1 MAVIIN
7 LKELFSSDAQDI
19 YVDKVNFNFNK
30 LLELGIG
37 QPGPQGITGPLG
49 SAGPQGIQG
58 DDGQRGNKWFVGVGD
73 PNTQIFPG
81 LIIGDFYL
89 ETITSSVYQY
99 QGSPVS
105 WIMVTDFTSI
115 VNNIITGS
123 TTPFVRGFG
132 LASPDDH
139 RYITFTRHG
148 NDLADI
154 TTDINLGNS
163 ANNDTLLLNNWNE
176 KVTTIDNFP
185 ASTDD
190 EFNSIQT
197 LSVDHTATPLGRYH
211 LELGSLYKDGPDTLL
226 SDLNNNLKLRY
237 TKEIAIPTYY
247 PASNGTINKAKF
259 SLTLPESET
268 NLSLIDQQGFFE
280 FETPLYNIE
289 TIANQSRFYTR
300 IGTTEPLKETSGL
313 DISSDGIEFKLNLH
327 TMSLGMVRSI
337 QDQINSGGS
346 NRLPSYMDG
355 DYGILNVSD
364 SLNGTFIKENIYHTR
379 GDVEKIH
386 THNEFESTEVENT
399 PTVSGIGGVQGICS
413 DGKYVMAVS
422 QSTNETVNGAGNI
435 IILDVSN
442 PDEPI
447 TLLNSTT
454 ISIPPFE
461 FAPPPNEYDV
471 HGNPSGNGPF
481 EGYFPSSFNIMQLTP
496 LTNARDIAFNGNIGV
511 IVRKRPLPPPGPFPG
526 IAQVVDT
533 FLVFEFGVNH
543 PNNDRPAD
551 IKNISRL
558 GGSSTFTNFMVG
570 SSFEG
575 DIDITELD
583 DLKRVELVGN
593 TAYCIS
599 GPDQI
604 TGLIAGIDSYFIA
617 IDLTNPRRPFLS
629 SQNIKTSADSAHIDF
644 DISDEVAYVAS
655 LTQIAPNWELNL
667 EKYSIADTRFLS
679 NIAVTN
685 TTPLAS
691 GPLALIPSNSRG
703 CVKVK
708 GQQVYV
714 GFGDKVYIRNTELS
728 IDETCSLIST
738 IVLSDPSY
746 AVYDLQIAGKY
757 IYVNITDGTDSALVV
772 YDITDLANPFEV
784 DGINIT
790 DTDTIVSRSTLVGN
804 KMFTV
809 NEDSTNGTTLNKID
823 LGGIVSP
830 LGRIGNLHSN
840 DLRVSEDAFVGGD
853 MYVGNSISV
862 GDGGIQTG
870 RSGLHSTGPIV
881 VDTSEIGSLLTPYA
895 GVASKIRGYVAQDN
909 NFINV
914 VTAMS
919 ASVSKM
925 DMTPNT
931 SGSGSIFQ
939 VSCLDVSANEIDF
952 PLEADTGFGEFFGL
966 RMVISDVTDN
976 ESAGVYNGGLK
987 KYGLYIS
994 ETGAP
999 TNPMMNVIQGKTWIG
1014 NDIVNGFDYQKSEND
1029 YDLMLSTDNGNGGI
1043 RFKGHGAQRAT
1054 GYDTS
1059 STIENG
1065 QWGIQYTKTDNSDDT
1080 RNGLNFWKPSP
1091 SHNQANY
1098 KLFIADSGNVSI
1110 GFGNTI
1116 PDFDYGVSGNAFMGK
1131 AYAYNTPWS
1140 SGSATV
1146 KLAVDGPIGCAYVV
1160 TTSDSR
1166 LKDNV
1171 VDIDNSLERILK
1183 TRPVFYS
1190 WKDQEAKIPHGG
1202 FLAQE
1207 LEEAIPEAIRI
1218 NKSDE
1223 LEGGKY
1229 SLHYDTLLAVSVGAI
1244 KELNKTIEEKEEKIK
1259 DLETR
1264 LTAIEE
1270 KIGL

>member
-58 DDGQRGNKWFVGVGD
+58 DDGQRGNKWFVGIGD
-73 PNTQIFPG
+73 PNTQTFPG

-89 ETITSSVYQY
+89 ETTTSSVYQY
-99 QGSPVS
+99 QGSPAS
-105 WIMVTDFTSI
+105 WIMITDFTSI

-185 ASTDD
+185 TSTDD

-197 LSVDHTATPLGRYH
+197 LSVDHTITPLGRYH

-237 TKEIAIPTYY
+237 TKEIATPTYY

-289 TIANQSRFYTR
+289 SVASQSRFYTK
-300 IGTTEPLKETSGL
+300 IGTTEPLKETSAL

-327 TMSLGMVRSI
+327 SLSLGMVRSI
-337 QDQINSGGS
+337 QDQINSGS

-355 DYGILNVSD
+355 DYGILNISD
-364 SLNGTFIKENIYHTR
+364 SLKGTFIKENVYHTR
-379 GDVEKIH
+379 GNMEKIH
-386 THNEFESTEVENT
+386 THNEFESSNIT
-399 PTVSGIGGVQGICS
+399 SLGGIAGIGGVQGICS

-422 QSTNETVNGAGNI
+422 QDTDATVNGSGGLV
-435 IILDVSN
+435 ILDVSN
-442 PDEPI
+442 PNEPV
-447 TLLNSTT
+447 TLVSTT
-454 ISIPPFE
+454 TTSLPPTP
-461 FAPPPNEYDV
+461 FAPPPDDYDV
-471 HGNPSGNGPF
+471 HGNASGNGPF
-481 EGYFPSSFNIMQLTP
+481 DGYSSSSNNQMNLTP

-511 IVRKRPLPPPGPFPG
+511 IVRQKPQPPSGPPIPGFDYRY
-526 IAQVVDT
+526 DT

-543 PNNDRPAD
+543 PNSDRPSN
-551 IKNISRL
+551 IKNISWL
-558 GGSSTFTNFMVG
+558 NGSNTFSNFMSG
-570 SSFEG
+570 SDFKG
-575 DIDITELD
+575 DTNISELD
-583 DLKRVELVGN
+583 DLKRVRLVGN

-599 GPDQI
+599 GPDQLSGFVA
-604 TGLIAGIDSYFIA
+604 GLDSYFIA
-617 IDLTNPRRPFLS
+617 IDLTNPQRPYLS

-655 LTQIAPNWELNL
+655 LYSTGFVWSLNL
-667 EKYSIADTRFLS
+667 EKYSLS
-679 NIAVTN
+679 SLRTLSQGSLITN
-685 TTPLAS
+685 TTLILS
-691 GPLALIPSNSRG
+691 GPLATLPSNSRG

-714 GFGDKVYIRNTELS
+714 GFGDRIYIRN
-728 IDETCSLIST
+728 IDLALDEVCSPIST
-738 IVLSDPSY
+738 ILLSDSSY
-746 AVYDLQIAGKY
+746 AVHDLQISGKY
-757 IYVNITDGTDSALVV
+757 IYASITDGTDSALVV

-784 DGINIT
+784 DGININ
-790 DTDTIVSRSTLVGN
+790 DTDSIISRSTLVGN
-804 KMFTV
+804 ELFTV
-809 NEDSTNGTTLNKID
+809 NEDNKSGTTVNKIN

-853 MYVGNSISV
+853 MYVGNSISA
-862 GDGGIQTG
+862 GNGGIQTG
-870 RSGLHSTGPIV
+870 RFGLHSTGPIV
-881 VDTSEIGSLLTPYA
+881 VDANMISNLVDAYT
-895 GVASKIRGYVAQDN
+895 GVNSNIRGFVNQEN
-909 NFINV
+909 NPTTLARPIAATIND
-914 VTAMS
+914 
-919 ASVSKM
+919 M
-925 DMTPNT
+925 DLTPNT
-931 SGSGSIFQ
+931 LGSPGLYQISG
-939 VSCLDVSANEIDF
+939 LDILASDIDF
-952 PLEADTGFGEFFGL
+952 PLAADTLLAEFYGL
-966 RMVISDVTDN
+966 RMIISNVTDN
-976 ESAGVYNGGLK
+976 ELAGDPSTLK

-994 ETGAP
+994 ETGSP
-999 TNPMMNVIQGKTWIG
+999 TMPMMNVLQGKTWIG
-1014 NDIVNGFDYQKSEND
+1014 NDIVNGFDYQKSTSD
-1029 YDLMLSTDNGNGGI
+1029 YDLMLSTNHGNGGLRI
-1043 RFKGHGAQRAT
+1043 KAHSSYRAS
-1054 GYDTS
+1054 GYDS
-1059 STIENG
+1059 SADIENG
-1065 QWGIQYTKTDNSDDT
+1065 QWGIQYTKNDNSDD
-1080 RNGLNFWKPSP
+1080 RQNGLNFWKPFP
-1091 SHNQANY
+1091 SHNQGNY
-1098 KLFIADSGNVSI
+1098 KLFLSDNGSI
-1110 GFGNTI
+1110 SMGFD
-1116 PDFDYGVSGNAFMGK
+1116 PLPSFDYGVSGNQFMGK
-1131 AYAYNTPWS
+1131 GYAYNTPWS
-1140 SGSATV
+1140 SGAATV
-1146 KLAVDGPIGCAYVV
+1146 RLAVNGAIGCQYVV

-1171 VDIDNSLERILK
+1171 IDIDNSLERILK

-1207 LEEAIPEAIRI
+1207 LEEVIPEAIRI
-1218 NKSDE
+1218 NKSNE

-1229 SLHYDTLLAVSVGAI
+1229 SLHYDTILAVSVGAI

-1259 DLETR
+1259 DLEKR
-1264 LTAIEE
+1264 LAAIEE